1 MKFTEKK
8 LRQIIREET
17 ESVLSEIDRAKFLKQ
32 ILVALRQ
39 RHPDMP
45 EKKIQQ
51 IMKDYSEIS
60 SYFSEPGSIH
70 APPVRTTTTEA
81 LDDYSP
87 EDAYPHMGKHAAL
100 AQYQVEDV
108 YSDGEINMDA
118 IQNNL
123 QVASRI
129 LEEMPFDELPEPV
142 IAAAQN
148 LRDAMDELA
157 EPALPAREPLI

>member
-17 ESVLSEIDRAKFLKQ
+17 ESVLSEIDREQFLKQ
-32 ILVALRQ
+32 ILVKLRK
-39 RHPDMP
+39 RHPDLP

-51 IMKDYSEIS
+51 IMKDYAEIS
-60 SYFSEPGSIH
+60 SYFSDPDSIH
-70 APPVRTTTTEA
+70 EPPPATTTEA

-87 EDAYPHMGKHAAL
+87 EDAYPHMGKHATL
-100 AQYQVEDV
+100 AQYQIEDI
-108 YSDGEINMDA
+108 YGDGEINMDA
-118 IQNNL
+118 VQNNL

-129 LEEMPFDELPEPV
+129 LEDMPFDELPEPV
-142 IAAAQN
+142 VAAAQN

>member
-17 ESVLSEIDRAKFLKQ
+17 ESVLSEIDREQFLRQ
-32 ILVALRQ
+32 ILVGLRK
-39 RHPDMP
+39 RHPDLP

-51 IMKDYSEIS
+51 IMRDYVEIS
-60 SYFSEPGSIH
+60 SYFSDPDSIH
-70 APPVRTTTTEA
+70 EPPAPVTTTEG

-87 EDAYPHMGKHAAL
+87 EDAYPQMGKHAL
-100 AQYQVEDV
+100 NPGQELQDV
-108 YSDGEINMDA
+108 YTDEGINLDA
-118 IQNNL
+118 VQNNL

>member
-1 MKFTEKK
+1 MKFTEKQ
-8 LRQIIREET
+8 LRQIIKEET
-17 ESVLSEIDRAKFLKQ
+17 EAVLLEIDRSQFLRQ
-32 ILVALRQ
+32 ILVSLRK
-39 RHPDMP
+39 RHPDLP
-45 EKKIQQ
+45 EKKIQR
-51 IMKDYSEIS
+51 IMKDYVEIS
-60 SYFSEPGSIH
+60 SYFSDSNLIHEPPAQQI
-70 APPVRTTTTEA
+70 TTEA

-87 EDAYPHMGKHAAL
+87 EDAYPHMGKHAIL

-108 YSDGEINMDA
+108 YSDGEVNMDA
-118 IQNNL
+118 VQNNL